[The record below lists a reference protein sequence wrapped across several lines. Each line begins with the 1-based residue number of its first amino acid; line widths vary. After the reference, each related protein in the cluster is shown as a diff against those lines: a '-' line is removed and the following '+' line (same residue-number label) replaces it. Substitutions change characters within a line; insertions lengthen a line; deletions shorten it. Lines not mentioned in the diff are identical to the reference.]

1 MDRSYAM
8 CTGAEQ
14 ALWAWASV
22 FPDSFDLAAAQAVC
36 DAALDVVAGL
46 VDKSVL
52 LVVDDGPCRRYRLPG
67 TLRSYG
73 CDQLDD
79 AGATPAVKRRY
90 REHAAVVARTG
101 PGPAGGPRR
110 PAVPETGP
118 ALPLTRRQRQV
129 AELIG
134 HGLSNEQIA
143 SRLAIRRRTA
153 ESHVEQILGRLGFA
167 SRSQIA
173 VWINRAVGQP
183 TPLADNGYLGLPV

>member
-1 MDRSYAM
+1 MTASTRRWSSSVSGSRSLPRTL
-8 CTGAEQ
+8 CT
-14 ALWAWASV
+14 LWAWASV

-90 REHAAVVARTG
+90 REHAAVVAR
-101 PGPAGGPRR
+101 
-110 PAVPETGP
+110 
-118 ALPLTRRQRQV
+118 
-129 AELIG
+129 
-134 HGLSNEQIA
+134 
-143 SRLAIRRRTA
+143 
-153 ESHVEQILGRLGFA
+153 
-167 SRSQIA
+167 
-173 VWINRAVGQP
+173 
-183 TPLADNGYLGLPV
+183 